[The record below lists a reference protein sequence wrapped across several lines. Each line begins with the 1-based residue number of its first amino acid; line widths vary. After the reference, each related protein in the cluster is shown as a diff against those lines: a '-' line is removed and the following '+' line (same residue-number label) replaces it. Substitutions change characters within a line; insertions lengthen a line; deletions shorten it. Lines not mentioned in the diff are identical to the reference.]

1 MSKTKQ
7 KILESAIK
15 MFNEHGV
22 ANVRLQ
28 QIADEGGISV
38 GNLAYHFKNK
48 EAIVAFVYDEIFSEF
63 SGILSDYLMIEN
75 IGEIDHK
82 LSQYY
87 MFFKNYQFY
96 FTDIFEIERNYPEI
110 ISKWH
115 SYVNR
120 MMLQIKGR
128 IDYDIQRGVIIPQSD
143 EMNELLANNIWMSI
157 IFWLPQRML
166 RGFPVDEKL
175 FKEAVWSQMVPYF
188 TQKGQDEFVAVIYP
202 SLV

>member
-7 KILESAIK
+7 KILESAIN

-28 QIADEGGISV
+28 QIADESGISV

-48 EAIVAFVYDEIFSEF
+48 EAIVSFVYDEIFQEF
-63 SGILSDYLMIEN
+63 STILADYLILEN
-75 IGEIDHK
+75 LMEIDHK
-82 LSQYY
+82 ISKYY
-87 MFFKNYQFY
+87 LFFKHYQFY
-96 FTDIFEIERNYPEI
+96 FTDIFEIERNYPDI

-115 SYVNR
+115 NFINK
-120 MMLQIKGR
+120 MLLQIKGR
-128 IDYDIQRGVIIPQSD
+128 IDFDIQRGVIIPQSD
-143 EMNELLANNIWMSI
+143 EMNDLLSNNIWMSI
-157 IFWLPQRML
+157 IFWLPQRKL
-166 RGFPVDEKL
+166 RGLPVDEKL

-188 TQKGQDEFVAVIYP
+188 TQKGQDEFVSLIYP